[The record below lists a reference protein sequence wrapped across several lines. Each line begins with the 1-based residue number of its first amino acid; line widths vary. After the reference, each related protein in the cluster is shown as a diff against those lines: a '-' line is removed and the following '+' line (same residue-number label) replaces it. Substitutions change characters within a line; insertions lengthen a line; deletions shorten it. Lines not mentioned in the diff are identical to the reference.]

1 MDTVTLRTKAGV
13 GAFEF
18 TRRDMIKHESGNEY
32 LAPLTFKFNF
42 DNNFK
47 TAVPKHIWEDVSLQ
61 YVDAKNG
68 IRYCDI
74 LSPL

>member
-1 MDTVTLRTKAGV
+1 
-13 GAFEF
+13 
-18 TRRDMIKHESGNEY
+18 MIKHESGNEY

-47 TAVPKHIWEDVSLQ
+47 TAVPKHIWEDVSTQ